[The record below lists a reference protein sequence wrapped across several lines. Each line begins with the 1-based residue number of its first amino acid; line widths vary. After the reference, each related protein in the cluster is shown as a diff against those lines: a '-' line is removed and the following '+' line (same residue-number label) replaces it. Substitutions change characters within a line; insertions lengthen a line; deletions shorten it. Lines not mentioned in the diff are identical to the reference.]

1 MAQAYLPN
9 TLPLQP
15 LALDTAALL
24 RQSLEDIVLENPP
37 LDKYEET
44 LNGLAAGPTALAY
57 LFLQM
62 AQKHADLQIQGHE
75 CMYWA
80 EKYINGDRGPQEI
93 RDKNCGL
100 VCEKLAFAAVKASI
114 TQDDR
119 DVAAFLDNVPRLLA
133 STLEGA
139 ENPFPIEMLYG
150 RAALLYMLRMVK
162 RFVPTSAD
170 SANEAIDKFCQK
182 ILATRDN
189 SKGDWLWNG
198 KRYYGAPH
206 GDMGIIRQIVLSDPS
221 LAPKLTARLEELL
234 DLQTETGNWP
244 DTDEQRE
251 DADRRVQFCHGAP
264 GFIFAL
270 QSLRPF
276 YPEFQQ
282 SALPRGERREHF
294 VSLAMPDSLANL
306 TTQHP
311 GLFLDGSYGF
321 SSSPLLSY
329 SPSAAWTWSVLNDAE
344 RRIILFNDI

>member
-62 AQKHADLQIQGHE
+62 AQKHADLQIQGHG

-80 EKYINGDRGPQEI
+80 EKYISGDRGPQEI

-114 TQDDR
+114 TQADR
-119 DVAAFLDNVPRLLA
+119 DMAAFLDNVPRLLA
-133 STLEGA
+133 STPEGA
-139 ENPFPIEMLYG
+139 ENPFPSEMLYG

-162 RFVPTSAD
+162 
-170 SANEAIDKFCQK
+170 
-182 ILATRDN
+182 

-306 TTQHP
+306 RTQHP

-344 RRIILFNDI
+344 PRIILFNDI